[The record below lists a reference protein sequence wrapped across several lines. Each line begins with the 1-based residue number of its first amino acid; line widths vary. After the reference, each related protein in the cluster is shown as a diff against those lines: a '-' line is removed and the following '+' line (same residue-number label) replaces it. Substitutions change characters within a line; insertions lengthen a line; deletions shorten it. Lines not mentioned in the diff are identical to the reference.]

1 MLQRDRVGL
10 KCKKTE
16 KYNLVTQKTLAI
28 LGFAVLLSTAAC
40 SKKAPVAASHPPDT
54 TPVAP
59 APAPAPEP
67 QQRAAASE
75 PYRPQASPQPAREMP
90 PEVRARLNDMLAK
103 LEDALYDYDK
113 SNIRTD
119 ATAALKDDV
128 GVVRDILAAYPN
140 QKLLIEGNCDERG
153 SEEYNL
159 ALGERRAKAAEEFMA
174 SMGIPNDQLTIVS
187 LGKDHPVCTDQDEAC
202 WQRNRRAH
210 ITAAP

>member
-1 MLQRDRVGL
+1 M
-10 KCKKTE
+10 
-16 KYNLVTQKTLAI
+16 
-28 LGFAVLLSTAAC
+28 
-40 SKKAPVAASHPPDT
+40 AASHPPDT

-59 APAPAPEP
+59 ATTPAAQP
-67 QQRAAASE
+67 QQRAAAPE
-75 PYRPQASPQPAREMP
+75 RYTPSPSAQRSQEMP
-90 PEVRARLNDMLAK
+90 PEVRNRLNEMLAK

-113 SNIRTD
+113 SNIRPD

-128 GVVRDILAAYPN
+128 GVIRDILAAYPN

-159 ALGERRAKAAEEFMA
+159 ALGERRAKTAEEFMA
-174 SMGIPNDQLTIVS
+174 SMGISNAQLTIVS